1 MKRLAFTTAILWLAV
16 LQGIAQQ
23 VTTALTA
30 WPEFRPATVYLTDGK
45 KLDIPL
51 ANIFLKNSSLLYV
64 SGQDTKEANTKTLQ
78 RVEFKDRTYYRIDT
92 LLAYPV
98 DSVGDNV
105 LFCAK
110 VLDLKAYKQLI
121 SNSSTI
127 TTIDVA
133 TTISYAKV
141 DVYDDIRF
149 PVVPIYY
156 FKIGEQFF
164 LVHERHLKRTLSKEN
179 RRMMN
184 SAMNLPGF
192 SWTDEKSLIKLLGM
206 LK

>member
-184 SAMNLPGF
+184 SAMNLPGV

>member
-1 MKRLAFTTAILWLAV
+1 MKRLAFTTAILWLSV